1 MNLVEEFIKTRLR
14 EHDNSVKFPST
25 KEEIDNLAK
34 AGHYFV
40 VKTELCSGPLPHSID
55 SEWVK
60 HWLDVEIFEWKRY
73 YSDEIYFITGSK
85 LKELYGDIDEIE
97 DNDALVIL
105 DALSVEHYPGQSFD
119 IDKFTRDTGFE
130 SWPLGSLIN

>member
-1 MNLVEEFIKTRLR
+1 MNLVEEFIKTRLK
-14 EHDNSVKFPST
+14 EHDNSIKFLST
-25 KEEIDNLAK
+25 KEEIDKLAE

-60 HWLDVEIFEWKRY
+60 HWLNVEIFEWKRY

-85 LKELYGDIDEIE
+85 LKELYGDIDEVE

-105 DALSVEHYPGQSFD
+105 DALSIECDPEFGFD
-119 IDKFTRDTGFE
+119 TDEFTDDTGFK
-130 SWPLGSLIN
+130 SWLLESLID